1 MAEFTTSVAL
11 RRAARRGAVI
21 AAIAAAGVVASAG
34 PASADPPNVGSR
46 CGGDDL
52 GKMATAG
59 DGTTIHCIA
68 DDAGRLTWFADGGAV
83 STLASLQAQGYT
95 VTIDQIGDN
104 PLETCVVTDVH
115 NPMTTTSR
123 NSGGTVPGG
132 PGAIGDK
139 HSTTIVVSKT
149 IDVSLDC
156 TAPG

>member
-1 MAEFTTSVAL
+1 MAELETPGAS

-21 AAIAAAGVVASAG
+21 AAIAVVGAVASAG
-34 PASADPPNVGSR
+34 SASADPLNVGST

-52 GKMATAG
+52 GKTATAG
-59 DGTTIHCIA
+59 DGTTIRCIA

-104 PLETCVVTDVH
+104 PLATCVVTDVH

-123 NSGGTVPGG
+123 NSGGTVAGG
-132 PGAIGDK
+132 PGSIGNK
-139 HSTTIVVSKT
+139 HSTTIVITKT

>member
-1 MAEFTTSVAL
+1 MRRTAVKGMIIASFAVA
-11 RRAARRGAVI
+11 GAI
-21 AAIAAAGVVASAG
+21 ASAG
-34 PASADPPNVGSR
+34 LASADAPDVGST

-52 GKMATAG
+52 GKTAKAA
-59 DGTTIHCIA
+59 DGTTIRCIA
-68 DDAGRLTWFADGGAV
+68 DDAGRLTWFADRGAV
-83 STLASLQAQGYT
+83 GTLAGLQAQGYT

-115 NPMTTTSR
+115 NAMTTTSR
-123 NSGGTVPGG
+123 NSGGTVAGG
-132 PGAIGDK
+132 PGSIGNK